1 MTFEST
7 LATLGPLV
15 AVLAP
20 MIGAPLGLITFY
32 LRALRENVAQSHTAL
47 ARRVDAIESTA
58 LELRRT
64 LGEIPRDYTTKEE
77 WLRELLHNRRVLEQV
92 TEATIRLQATLD
104 ALVTHPSNQ
113 ASRFNEVIPEQLA
126 AKQSQSPLREQR
138 ENQNRDREGAALH
151 VGCPPNRKP
160 HHTNDP
166 QAAISC
172 HTLHTE
178 SVPYIG
184 PGQRPGESSSK

>member
-92 TEATIRLQATLD
+92 TEATIRLQSTLD
-104 ALVTHPSNQ
+104 AIFTHPSN
-113 ASRFNEVIPEQLA
+113 PM
-126 AKQSQSPLREQR
+126 QSPLREQR

-172 HTLHTE
+172 PALHTE
-178 SVPYIG
+178 SVPYIS
-184 PGQRPGESSSK
+184 PGQRPGETSST